1 MVEKCVWAY
10 IEVSLMSSVT
20 AIHTRSFRI
29 PSDLRR
35 QARDGL
41 VSTVMGDRTG
51 ILGAVT
57 FAGGPPRPRFAKKKC
72 DGEETYFDG
81 VYVETIVFCVY
92 ESLRVKYKVYFDS
105 RLHQTFQFK
114 AKSMFTYVN
123 S

>member
-1 MVEKCVWAY
+1 MAC
-10 IEVSLMSSVT
+10 SVT

-57 FAGGPPRPRFAKKKC
+57 FAGEGPPRPRFAKKKAP
-72 DGEETYFDG
+72 EKRLISM
-81 VYVETIVFCVY
+81 V
-92 ESLRVKYKVYFDS
+92 SL
-105 RLHQTFQFK
+105 
-114 AKSMFTYVN
+114 
-123 S
+123 